1 MCHITET
8 EKEESFILEEP
19 NSAAV
24 IWMIQQIDTRAFIWV
39 YSPECLCHREI
50 SWVCITAW

>member
-8 EKEESFILEEP
+8 EKEDSFILEEP

-24 IWMIQQIDTRAFIWV
+24 IWMIQQIDNRVFIWV
-39 YSPECLCHREI
+39 YSPEYLCHSEM
-50 SWVCITAW
+50 SWVCITA

>member
-8 EKEESFILEEP
+8 EKEESFFILEEP

-24 IWMIQQIDTRAFIWV
+24 IWMIQQIDTHVFIWV
-39 YSPECLCHREI
+39 YSPEFLGHREM
-50 SWVCITAW
+50 SWVCITA